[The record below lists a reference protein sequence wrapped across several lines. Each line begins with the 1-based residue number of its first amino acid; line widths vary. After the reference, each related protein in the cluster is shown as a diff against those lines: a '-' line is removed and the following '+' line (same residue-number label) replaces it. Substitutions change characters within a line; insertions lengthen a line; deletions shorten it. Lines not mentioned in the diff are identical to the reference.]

1 MSDAFFEALARQ
13 AAARY
18 DRRDRFAY
26 HFARG
31 KLAGDPAFRGLLA
44 RGLIPQGARLLDL
57 GCGQGLL
64 AAILLA
70 ARANHARGQ
79 WPAEWPP
86 PPNPAGIHGIDSSR
100 RDIDRAAAALPEAR
114 FECADIR
121 DARYGETDAVVILDV
136 LHYMDAD
143 AQRGVL
149 ERARDA
155 LRGGGVLLLRVA
167 DADGS
172 LRFHYTVFIDHAAT
186 LLRGRGYAPF
196 PCRPVAEWKRLLE
209 SLGFRVE
216 AAPMSEGT
224 AFANVL
230 LVARYDPGATS

>member
-1 MSDAFFEALARQ
+1 VSDEFLAALARQ
-13 AAARY
+13 AAERY
-18 DRRDRFAY
+18 DPRDRFAR

-31 KLAGDPAFRGLLA
+31 KLTGDPAFRRLLS

-57 GCGQGLL
+57 GCGQGVL
-64 AAILLA
+64 AALLVA
-70 ARANHARGQ
+70 ARASHARGQ

-86 PPNPAGIHGIDSSR
+86 PPNPAGIRGIDSSR
-100 RDIDRAAAALPEAR
+100 RDIDRAGAALPEAR

-121 DARYGETDAVVILDV
+121 EARYGEADAVVILDV
-136 LHYMDAD
+136 LHYMDGD

-172 LRFHYTVFIDHAAT
+172 LRFRYTVFIDHAAT
-186 LLRGRGYAPF
+186 FLRGRGFAPF
-196 PCRPVAEWKRLLE
+196 HCRPAAEWRRLLE

>member
-1 MSDAFFEALARQ
+1 MSDAFFAALARQ

-18 DRRDRFAY
+18 GRRDRFAR

-31 KLAGDPAFRGLLA
+31 KLTGDPAFRGLLA
-44 RGLIPQGARLLDL
+44 QGLIPQGARLLDL
-57 GCGQGLL
+57 GCGQGVL
-64 AAILLA
+64 AALLVA
-70 ARANHARGQ
+70 ARASHARGQ
-79 WPAEWPP
+79 WPADWPP
-86 PPNPAGIHGIDSSR
+86 PPNPRATHGIDSSS
-100 RDIDRAAAALPEAR
+100 RDVDRAAAAMPEAK
-114 FECADIR
+114 FDCADIR
-121 DARYGETDAVVILDV
+121 DARFGEADAVVILDV
-136 LHYMDAD
+136 LHYMDAA

-149 ERARDA
+149 ERTREA

-186 LLRGRGYAPF
+186 FLRGRGFAPF
-196 PCRPVAEWKRLLE
+196 HCRPVAEWKRLLE

-216 AAPMSEGT
+216 ATPMSEGT

>member
-1 MSDAFFEALARQ
+1 MSASFAALARE

-18 DRRDRFAY
+18 DRRDRFAH

-31 KLAGDPAFRGLLA
+31 KLGGDPVFREVLA

-64 AAILLA
+64 AALLLA
-70 ARANHARGQ
+70 AQAGHARGQ
-79 WPAEWPP
+79 WPAGWPA
-86 PPNPAGIHGIDSSR
+86 PPNPCEIRGIDRSR
-100 RDIDRAAAALPEAR
+100 RDVERAASALPEAR

-121 DARYGETDAVVILDV
+121 DARFGEADAVVILDV
-136 LHYMDAD
+136 LHYIGPD
-143 AQRGVL
+143 AQRDVL
-149 ERARDA
+149 ARVRDA

-172 LRFHYTVFIDHAAT
+172 LRFRYTVLVDHAAT
-186 LLRGRGYAPF
+186 MLRGRGTGPYH
-196 PCRPVAEWKRLLE
+196 CRPIAHWTRLLE
-209 SLGFRVE
+209 SLGFRVA